1 MPWILIFIVRHWFLG
16 NNSLT
21 DSNKNELLLGTT
33 RFSIS
38 LNTDLFKIKSKQ
50 LERDFKKLS
59 KDLNAN
65 ILACAGASKFRKS
78 G

>member
-1 MPWILIFIVRHWFLG
+1 
-16 NNSLT
+16 
-21 DSNKNELLLGTT
+21 LLLGTT